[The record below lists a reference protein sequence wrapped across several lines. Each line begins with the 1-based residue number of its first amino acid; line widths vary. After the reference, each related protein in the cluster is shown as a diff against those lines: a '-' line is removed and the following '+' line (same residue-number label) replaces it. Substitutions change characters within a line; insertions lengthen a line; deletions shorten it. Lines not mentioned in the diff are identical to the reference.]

1 MSFASKLKTFD
12 FYRKIPRDLSE
23 ATLPGSVISMLAAVV
38 MIVLFVAVRPSKKTE
53 TDERWYSGQRCAPA
67 QNPN

>member
-53 TDERWYSGQRCAPA
+53 TDKH
-67 QNPN
+67 